1 MCSTVSVEV
10 RDCADQSGGV
20 VPSLHPDVVHV
31 WMRWLQVAPALEA
44 ELYAL
49 LSPDER
55 EQTSRFRV
63 ERARRA
69 FILTR
74 GTLRSL
80 IAVYVGKAPHELAL
94 KRTHHGKP
102 LLDGPF
108 DLRFNVSHT
117 EGLALLAFARKR
129 EIGVDVEKIRP
140 QPDARKLA
148 ERFFSISERSE
159 LAHLSGSELQRA
171 FFRCWSRKEAY
182 IKARG
187 EGLSLPLDQFDV
199 SIAVGAS
206 QVLLATRPDPSE
218 ASRWLVRDLPTS
230 PEYAAALAVA
240 EVAAS

>member
-1 MCSTVSVEV
+1 MRRLEV
-10 RDCADQSGGV
+10 AQ
-20 VPSLHPDVVHV
+20 
-31 WMRWLQVAPALEA
+31 ALEA
-44 ELYAL
+44 DLYSL

-55 EQTSRFRV
+55 EQAARYRV

-69 FILTR
+69 FVLTR

-80 IAVYVGKAPHELAL
+80 IAGYIGKPPQELVL
-94 KRTHHGKP
+94 KRTPHGKP
-102 LLDGPF
+102 FLDGPF

-117 EGLALLAFARKR
+117 EGLALLAFVRKR

-140 QPDARKLA
+140 QPDASKLA
-148 ERFFSISERSE
+148 ERFFSIRERSD
-159 LAHLSGSELQRA
+159 LAHLSGSDLQKA

-187 EGLSLPLDQFDV
+187 DGLSLPLDQFDV
-199 SIAVGAS
+199 SVAADAS
-206 QVLLATRPDPSE
+206 RILLATRPDPSE

-240 EVAAS
+240 EMTAA